1 MSRAE
6 VDYFETFAMHHG
18 DEFRAYN
25 LDGSWVGNRMS
36 SFSYSHQLDTGD
48 LGVGAGIGRLRV
60 GTTIKFEEMWE
71 AARPVLTERGILL
84 PPELGPEF
92 DVSNSLSGGVNKD
105 FSFHGLGWDAGAVTS
120 ADGGGET
127 TAAGEAG
134 GGGKIL
140 KFKVFL
146 MYHGLEALAK
156 NPAWLSLVEEGV
168 ESMCLEHGL
177 VSFVY
182 AAESKEIREQLVLA
196 KVEEEANTEVRSV
209 AEDSS
214 GDAALQAQVHA
225 AQVLETRV
233 VVYPKSIDEVRKAG
247 LDAPAYTGTTALMFS
262 STRGMVPLFDLERNR
277 LCAWRSQIPKNGQD
291 VIDRWSAVG
300 LSLETVSY
308 VTATNYNLYFPSA

>member
-1 MSRAE
+1 MATMWHVERRA
-6 VDYFETFAMHHG
+6 
-18 DEFRAYN
+18 
-25 LDGSWVGNRMS
+25 S
-36 SFSYSHQLDTGD
+36 SLQ
-48 LGVGAGIGRLRV
+48 
-60 GTTIKFEEMWE
+60 E
-71 AARPVLTERGILL
+71 A
-84 PPELGPEF
+84 
-92 DVSNSLSGGVNKD
+92 D
-105 FSFHGLGWDAGAVTS
+105 
-120 ADGGGET
+120 
-127 TAAGEAG
+127 
-134 GGGKIL
+134 
-140 KFKVFL
+140 
-146 MYHGLEALAK
+146 AK